1 MKWKFIARKREQTS
15 YYERSAD
22 RRRCGFKAAGERKL
36 WENTPR
42 WVGKLRGSGCW
53 IRIIH
58 ILFIYSKLY

>member
-36 WENTPR
+36 WENTLR
-42 WVGKLRGSGCW
+42 WVGKMA
-53 IRIIH
+53 I
-58 ILFIYSKLY
+58 F